1 MFRKGKRVKAQ
12 YKRRSRRDLVYT
24 LVIYAGCVI
33 GIVAAIAM
41 SVRPHGS
48 APVADVQEKPVEV
61 NTSSIEDNKADKLE
75 EDFWNKQFVSNPYN
89 KQYADDGH
97 EYPRI
102 LYSMDWD
109 DEDNYL
115 LAKIIECEAGICDMR
130 TKVMHGLVVLNRVQ
144 SNQFPDTI
152 EEVITQNNGRVY
164 QFSPVAPNGSWWY
177 TEPSDESLE
186 AVDYLRTMEYNIA
199 DGAMY
204 FEAAVGSTW
213 HERNLQ
219 FITESDGVRFYKEW

>member
-1 MFRKGKRVKAQ
+1 MFRKGKRVKAR

-33 GIVAAIAM
+33 GIVAAVAM
-41 SVRPHGS
+41 FARPHGS
-48 APVADVQEKPVEV
+48 APVVDVQEKPVEV
-61 NTSSIEDNKADKLE
+61 NTSSVEDNKADKLE
-75 EDFWNKQFVSNPYN
+75 EDFWNEQFVSNPYN

-97 EYPRI
+97 EYPKI

-109 DEDNYL
+109 DDDSYW

-152 EEVITQNNGRVY
+152 EEVIAQNNGRVY

-186 AVDYLRTMEYNIA
+186 AVDYLRTMEYDIT

-204 FEAAVGSTW
+204 FEVAVGSTW